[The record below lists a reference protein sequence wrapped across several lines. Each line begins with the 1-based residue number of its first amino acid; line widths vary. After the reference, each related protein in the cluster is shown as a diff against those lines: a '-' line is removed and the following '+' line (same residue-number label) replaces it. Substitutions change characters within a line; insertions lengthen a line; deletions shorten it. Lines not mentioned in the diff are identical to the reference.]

1 MSAQENTM
9 RAVANI
15 GMLVF
20 PILAVLH
27 RGLSKYCS

>member
-9 RAVANI
+9 HAVANI

-20 PILAVLH
+20 PILAVLTAAP
-27 RGLSKYCS
+27 SKYCS